1 LAGGTRVAQSV
12 GMWVLLSPEIP
23 HIGAPCRGAVGVT
36 PFPLNEMVAGEL
48 LALLATETLPL
59 ALPVAVGV
67 NATFRVTAC
76 PGFSVVLALN
86 PFTL

>member
-1 LAGGTRVAQSV
+1 MPQSV
-12 GMWVLLSPEIP
+12 GTWLLLSPEIP
-23 HIGAPCRGAVGVT
+23 HVGTPCGGAVGVT
-36 PFPLNEMVAGEL
+36 PLPFSEMVAGEL

-59 ALPVAVGV
+59 ELPVAVGV
-67 NATFRVTAC
+67 NATFRVTAW